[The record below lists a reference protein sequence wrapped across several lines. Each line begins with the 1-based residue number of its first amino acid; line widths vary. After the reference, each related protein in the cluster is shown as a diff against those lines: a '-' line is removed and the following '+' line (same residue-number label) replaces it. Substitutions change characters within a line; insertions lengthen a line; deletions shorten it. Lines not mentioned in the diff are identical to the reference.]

1 MVTYQRVGNVSQ
13 SNDDGTI
20 FTATIQR
27 IADSVSLII
36 TFNKNMTVTNVQNAI
51 TREFA
56 IYDLIQTR
64 ITNVNTKIDN
74 VLASL

>member
-13 SNDDGTI
+13 SDTDGII

-27 IADSVSLII
+27 IADSVSLTI
-36 TFNKNMTVTNVQNAI
+36 TFNKNMTATNVQNAI
-51 TREFA
+51 IREFA
-56 IYDLIQTR
+56 RYDLEQTR
-64 ITNVNTKIDN
+64 IINVNTKIDN

>member
-1 MVTYQRVGNVSQ
+1 MATYQRVGNVSQ

-20 FTATIQR
+20 FTSTIQR

-36 TFNKNMTVTNVQNAI
+36 TFNKNMTAVDVQNAI

-56 IYDLIQTR
+56 RYDLIQTR
-64 ITNVNTKIDN
+64 ITNVNTKIDA
-74 VLASL
+74 VLAGL